1 MGEFTHDLIMD
12 IDAAQSTLAEM
23 VDHQKVLESAITEM
37 ISVVEDEFLLSWQG
51 PSAMEFFFN
60 YNQLS
65 LKLKSNNA
73 QLKELHTNFKEEIL
87 AWLDMSVTLAS

>member
-12 IDAAQSTLAEM
+12 VEAAQSTLAEM
-23 VDHQKVLESAITEM
+23 VNRQEALETAITEM
-37 ISVVEDEFLLSWQG
+37 TSVIEDELQNSWQG

-65 LKLKSNNA
+65 IKLRSNNA
-73 QLKELHTNFKEEIL
+73 QLKELHTNFKEEII
-87 AWLDMSVTLAS
+87 AWLDMSGTLAS